1 MQSDQFGESLINEK
15 CSGAKLSELGVY
27 RKSVSEVHN
36 EKTDELCD
44 I

>member
-1 MQSDQFGESLINEK
+1 MQSDQFGKSSDQRK
-15 CSGAKLSELGVY
+15 MFRSQTLGLGEY